1 MVAVRRSE
9 VEEGAGEG
17 IFAAR
22 DIETNTVVSFY
33 NGAEASLLEYDPDT
47 WETNNYKIF
56 DPADLPDGT
65 IDIPVWAQDSAA
77 YCATLAHKTNHS
89 FLPNSQFLVFDHP
102 KYGLI
107 PCISTIADIAKGEEV
122 STTTHRRHTYPPPC
136 LHIVTIFLL
145 QILVAY
151 GYEWSEAPEWYK
163 QAWSKSK
170 FFLRLLFYAHHVGYS
185 SFHCCLVGYG
195 YHKLFIG

>member
-1 MVAVRRSE
+1 MKGEVVFTHCHASCCRETEFGANPRLRDPYEARMVAVRRSE

-122 STTTHRRHTYPPPC
+122 STTYLHVSILCNCVSPPDPGC
-136 LHIVTIFLL
+136 
-145 QILVAY
+145 
-151 GYEWSEAPEWYK
+151 
-163 QAWSKSK
+163 
-170 FFLRLLFYAHHVGYS
+170 LRLRVERGS
-185 SFHCCLVGYG
+185 
-195 YHKLFIG
+195 